1 MCTQTLRTHQSCL
14 VYRLSNF
21 FKGSVRQSSK
31 RGEGGAGDIE
41 AGNSSQPM
49 PMGPMKGNDQ

>member
-1 MCTQTLRTHQSCL
+1 
-14 VYRLSNF
+14 
-21 FKGSVRQSSK
+21 VRQSSK